1 MMRQAQGWRELVRR
15 WAPAPAALSHP
26 AASQSVSQHAPAQRD
41 VFLLGSAYCGS
52 THLGGLLEAN
62 LDATYAGEVAHL
74 PAFVHRYRL
83 FDVSL
88 GCLRCS
94 ADDVVCPRWSP
105 DVVSAVT
112 EAGPVGFSS
121 VLRAGE
127 PSPLVVDGSKWPE
140 WLRQSLRDRPREFP
154 PPVAV
159 VAARS
164 PFGYAM
170 SARGASG
177 EPAHVV
183 AGGWRD
189 VYIDALRT
197 LALFGVPFV
206 VVRNEDIRRNPA
218 AVLAQ
223 VARLTGQPEPTGPVR
238 PARPT
243 HSIGG
248 NVYVQHGYR
257 EASMAL
263 LDRIGLARYDAA
275 VWQGARGAGMAAE
288 NSTGAAMR
296 PNDRTEALGFAS
308 ELMQCPQ
315 LVETAQLLG
324 YSMSL
329 EIEQF
334 VAACDGPRFATQA
347 S

>member
-1 MMRQAQGWRELVRR
+1 MTQPARR
-15 WAPAPAALSHP
+15 WRGLGRRRAPAYERPASGP
-26 AASQSVSQHAPAQRD
+26 TQRD

-74 PAFVHRYRL
+74 PAFVDRYRL
-83 FDVSL
+83 FDVPL

-94 ADDVVCPRWSP
+94 ADDASCPRWSP
-105 DVVSAVT
+105 EVVSAVT

-121 VLRAGE
+121 VLRSRE
-127 PSPLVVDGSKWPE
+127 PSALVVDGSKWPE
-140 WLRQSLRDRPREFP
+140 WLRQSLRDRPTDLP
-154 PPVAV
+154 TPVAV

-164 PFGYAM
+164 PFGYAL

-177 EPAHVV
+177 EPVHVV
-183 AGGWRD
+183 ASWWRD
-189 VYIDALRT
+189 VYIDTLRT

-206 VVRNEDIRRNPA
+206 VVRNEDVRRDPA
-218 AVLAQ
+218 RALAQ
-223 VARLTGQPEPTGPVR
+223 VARLAGQPEPTGPLR

-263 LDRIGLARYDAA
+263 LDRIGVGRYDPD
-275 VWQGARGAGMAAE
+275 VWSGARGAGMAAE
-288 NSTGAAMR
+288 ASTTAAMR
-296 PNDRTEALGFAS
+296 PTDRAEALGFTS

-334 VAACDGPRFATQA
+334 LA
-347 S
+347 SCGEAPANDRAS

>member
-1 MMRQAQGWRELVRR
+1 M
-15 WAPAPAALSHP
+15 P
-26 AASQSVSQHAPAQRD
+26 
-41 VFLLGSAYCGS
+41 
-52 THLGGLLEAN
+52 
-62 LDATYAGEVAHL
+62 
-74 PAFVHRYRL
+74 
-83 FDVSL
+83 L

-94 ADDVVCPRWSP
+94 ADDVACPRWSP
-105 DVVSAVT
+105 DVVAAVT
-112 EAGPVGFSS
+112 DAGPVGFSS
-121 VLRAGE
+121 VLRTRE
-127 PSPLVVDGSKWPE
+127 PAALVVDGSKWPE
-140 WLRQSLRDRPREFP
+140 WLRQSLRDRPRDLP

-183 AGGWRD
+183 AAWWRD

-206 VVRNEDIRRNPA
+206 VVRNEDVRRDPA
-218 AVLAQ
+218 RVLSQ
-223 VARLTGQPEPTGPVR
+223 VARLTGQPEPSGPVR

-263 LDRIGLARYDAA
+263 LDRIGLARYDPAA
-275 VWQGARGAGMAAE
+275 WRGAKGADMAAE
-288 NSTGAAMR
+288 ASTTAALR
-296 PNDRTEALGFAS
+296 PAGRAEALGFAS

-334 VAACDGPRFATQA
+334 VAACDAPPAVSEA